1 MKAVPRAVMLGF
13 GTLFQPKAN
22 PDEHWATSPRI
33 VIVHESRDLGSRAL
47 PGPAALSQ
55 TV

>member
-13 GTLFQPKAN
+13 GTLFQPKAKS
-22 PDEHWATSPRI
+22 DDHWAVSPKI
-33 VIVHESRDLGSRAL
+33 VIVVESPDLGSRAL
-47 PGPAALSQ
+47 PRPARLPQ